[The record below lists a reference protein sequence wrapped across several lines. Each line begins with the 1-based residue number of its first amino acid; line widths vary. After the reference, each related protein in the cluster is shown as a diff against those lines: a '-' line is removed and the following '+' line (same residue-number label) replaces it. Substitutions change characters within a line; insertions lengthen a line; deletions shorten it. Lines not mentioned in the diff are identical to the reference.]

1 MRTWFVC
8 KVKHQKED
16 EDGRIRNITEPFL
29 VDALSYTEAES
40 RTYEEMEVIIKGEFY
55 ITSITKSKII
65 DVFQYEDADIW
76 YKCKITYS
84 VTDADSGKEK
94 KVINQMMV
102 TANNAK
108 EAYDRIFE
116 SLDNMLVTF
125 RVTEIIESPIA
136 EVFPYVS
143 EEERETV
150 IPDHL
155 TPVSSISNEDEEAD
169 EA

>member
-1 MRTWFVC
+1 MRTWYVA

-16 EDGRIRNITEPFL
+16 DDGRVRNVIEQFL
-29 VDALSYTEAES
+29 IDALSYTEAET
-40 RTYEEMEVIIKGEFY
+40 RVYEEMEVIVRGEFY
-55 ITSITKSKII
+55 VTSLTKTKII
-65 DVFQYEDADIW
+65 DVFQYEDADFW

-94 KVINQMMV
+94 KVVNEMLV
-102 TANNAK
+102 TASNAK

-125 RVTEIIESPIA
+125 RVTEIIESPIM

-143 EEERETV
+143 EEDKQEE
-150 IPDHL
+150 IPDNL
-155 TPVSSISNEDEEAD
+155 VPLSDKSTEAT
-169 EA
+169 E